1 MPLSPAPA
9 LTTSL
14 PPFVSAG
21 PAALADRHAG
31 LRSVSIA
38 ASVLDCFAAHHEL
51 GATQVARELGVAK
64 STACRMLSALAD
76 GGLLDRAAGG
86 RYRLSLRVF
95 ELGVLAAERMPVRD
109 VARPV
114 LMDLQEQLGE
124 MVQLGVPAAGHVAY
138 IDRYGNTRLGSQLS
152 GEVLRRVPGYSS
164 SSGRVLAA
172 FDERILRETLAVPRR
187 KNTPFTIVD
196 PERLARVLQSAR
208 LAGWVGTREE
218 LTLGYSSVAAP
229 VLMPDG
235 TRPAAAISVVGPTAR
250 ILGLRKDYIVA
261 SVCRAVQRV
270 GVLLAQATED

>member
-1 MPLSPAPA
+1 M
-9 LTTSL
+9 
-14 PPFVSAG
+14 
-21 PAALADRHAG
+21 ADRHAG

-38 ASVLDCFAAHHEL
+38 ASVLDCFAAHREL

-95 ELGVLAAERMPVRD
+95 ELGVLAA
-109 VARPV
+109 
-114 LMDLQEQLGE
+114 
-124 MVQLGVPAAGHVAY
+124 GHVAY

-152 GEVLRRVPGYSS
+152 GAVLRRVPGYSS
-164 SSGRVLAA
+164 SSG
-172 FDERILRETLAVPRR
+172 
-187 KNTPFTIVD
+187 
-196 PERLARVLQSAR
+196 RVLQSAR

-270 GVLLAQATED
+270 GALLAQATED